1 MPDETNLAN
10 ASRRNQIAMARSR
23 VGGVRFDI
31 STSSALSPQAGYIAV
46 VVDSELNTITVSSS
60 HDVTG
65 RPSVGFEGFSSAVAL
80 AREHLQPE
88 PKMWQVFAG
97 QRGGERWVGGLKTY
111 AQPFKVLGLKKS
123 TDAAS
128 YTPVRDNVVS
138 VDAVTRETFGK
149 LAKDW
154 KQSRDRFDSGIAA
167 FTHPSYQKIIGM
179 GDRVLPLI
187 FEELQRELDHW
198 FWALKAI
205 TRAEPDPVPAD
216 DVGNLEAMRTHW
228 LRWANERGYQWQRS
242 STSTRALRG
251 ASLASH
257 I

>member
-1 MPDETNLAN
+1 MPDDTNLAN
-10 ASRRNQIAMARSR
+10 TWRRNVAMAPSR

-31 STSSALSPQAGYIAV
+31 STSSALTPQARYMAV
-46 VVDSELNTITVSSS
+46 VIDSELNTITVSSS
-60 HDVTG
+60 DVTG

-80 AREHLQPE
+80 AREHLQSE
-88 PKMWQVFAG
+88 PKIWQVFAG
-97 QRGGERWVGGLKTY
+97 QGGGERWMGGLKTSPE
-111 AQPFKVLGLKKS
+111 PFNVVGLKKS
-123 TDAAS
+123 TDVVS
-128 YTPVRDNVVS
+128 HTPVRDNVVS
-138 VDAVTRETFGK
+138 VDAATRETFGK

-154 KQSRDRFDSGIAA
+154 KQKRDRFDSGMAT

-205 TRAEPDPVPAD
+205 TRADPDPVPPA

-242 STSTRALRG
+242 STSTRPLGG